1 MTVALNERV
10 VPAAQVL
17 FKDIGGEA
25 VLLDLGTETYFG
37 LNETG
42 ARFWHQLTS
51 SPSVLDAWTV
61 LRDEFDVAPDE
72 LLDDLRLLIDQL
84 LRHRLVQVDGD

>member
-10 VPAAQVL
+10 IPGPQVL

-42 ARFWHQLTS
+42 ARFWHQLTA
-51 SPSVLDAWTV
+51 SPTVLDAWEV
-61 LRDEFDVAPDE
+61 LRGEFAVAPE
-72 LLDDLRLLIDQL
+72 TLLDDMQLLIDELVEHHL
-84 LRHRLVQVDGD
+84 LQVARD

>member
-10 VPAAQVL
+10 IPAPQVL

-51 SPSVLDAWTV
+51 SPTVLDAWAV
-61 LRDEFDVAPDE
+61 LRDEFEVAPE
-72 LLDDLRLLIDQL
+72 KLLDDLHALIDEL
-84 LRHRLVQVDGD
+84 LEHHLVQVERD

>member
-10 VPAAQVL
+10 TAAPQVL

-42 ARFWHQLTS
+42 ARFWHQLIA
-51 SPSVLDAWTV
+51 SPSVLDAWAV
-61 LRDEFDVAPDE
+61 LRDEFDVAPERLLDDIHDLIDE
-72 LLDDLRLLIDQL
+72 LLEHNLVRLD
-84 LRHRLVQVDGD
+84 RE